1 MTDDSA
7 VATLAVVLVGALAFG
22 GIGGFL
28 WYEQANS
35 VRTYEPA
42 RRLSSPRR

>member
-22 GIGGFL
+22 GIGGYL
-28 WYEQANS
+28 WYEQTHS
-35 VRTYEPA
+35 VQTYESA
-42 RRLSSPRR
+42 RRPSSPRR